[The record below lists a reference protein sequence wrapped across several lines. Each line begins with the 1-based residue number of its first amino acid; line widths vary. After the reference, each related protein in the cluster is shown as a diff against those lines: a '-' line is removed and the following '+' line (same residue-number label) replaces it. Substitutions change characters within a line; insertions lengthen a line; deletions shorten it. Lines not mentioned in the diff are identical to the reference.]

1 MPDSNAVKGAE
12 FLRRLK
18 KVGKARNIAVRVV
31 ASRGKGD
38 HMTVHFGDRRTILGD
53 LRKEIK
59 TGTLHAML
67 KQLGLNGLED

>member
-1 MPDSNAVKGAE
+1 MPDSNSVTGAE
-12 FLRRLK
+12 FLRRIK
-18 KVGKARNIAVRVV
+18 KIGRDLNIIVRVE

-38 HMTVHFGDRRTILGD
+38 HMTVYFGARRTILGD

-67 KQLGLNGLED
+67 KQLGIGRLED